1 MVLLSFLKTVDAF
14 IWCPF
19 LIIVLVAIG
28 VYFTYK
34 LRFIQIRRLGFALR
48 CICEKDTEEG
58 KKGDVSPLAS
68 LCTALSATIGT
79 GNIVGMATA
88 VTAGGP
94 GALFWMSVAAFFGM
108 ATKYAESLLAV
119 KYRTFDA
126 DGKVCGG
133 PMVTIDRALRMRWLA
148 RLFALFG
155 VGVALFGIG
164 TFGQIKSI
172 VEAAG
177 TFHLPPFLTTTVV
190 TALVAVITFGGIRRI
205 ARAAERIV
213 PAMCGLYLLF
223 AFAVLVLHADRLLDA
238 LSAIF
243 VGAFYPQAIGGGVLG
258 ASVMKVVQMGIAR
271 GIYSNES
278 GLGSAPIAAAAAK
291 TSSAVRQGLVSM
303 TGTFFSL
310 IICCVTGMVLVIMA
324 PEIGLFGPTSSGTE
338 PEALLTACAFDAGLN
353 STYGSFI
360 VSGGI
365 LFFAFT
371 TILGWHY
378 YGEVCFKYLFK
389 GTGVGVYKVTFL
401 ALLTVGP
408 FLSLETIFVIADIV
422 NGLMALPNLVSLFLL
437 RREIVEETT
446 REKLASS

>member
-1 MVLLSFLKTVDAF
+1 MDAF

-19 LIIVLVAIG
+19 LIVVLVTIG
-28 VYFTYK
+28 VYFTFK
-34 LRFIQIRRLGFALR
+34 LRFIQIRRLGLALR
-48 CICEKDTEEG
+48 CIREEKAAG
-58 KKGDVSPLAS
+58 SQKGDVSPLAS

-88 VTAGGP
+88 VTASGP

-133 PMVTIDRALRMRWLA
+133 PMVTIDRALGMRWLA
-148 RLFALFG
+148 RLFSLFG
-155 VGVALFGIG
+155 VGVALLGIG

-177 TFHLPPFLTTTVV
+177 TFHLPLLPTTAIV
-190 TALVAVITFGGIRRI
+190 TALVAVIAFGGIRRI

-223 AFAVLVLHADRLLDA
+223 AFAVLALHADRLPGV
-238 LSAIF
+238 LSAI
-243 VGAFYPQAIGGGVLG
+243 VVEAFCPQAIGGGVLG
-258 ASVMKVVQMGIAR
+258 ATVMKVVQMGIAR

-278 GLGSAPIAAAAAK
+278 GLGSAPIAAAAAQ

-310 IICCVTGMVLVIMA
+310 IICWVTGMVLVTMA
-324 PEIGLFGPTSSGTE
+324 PEIGLFGTASSSAT
-338 PEALLTACAFDAGLN
+338 PEALLTARAFDAGLGG
-353 STYGSFI
+353 SYGSFV
-360 VSGGI
+360 VSGGFCFSLSQQFWAGI
-365 LFFAFT
+365 IMVKFASN
-371 TILGWHY
+371 
-378 YGEVCFKYLFK
+378 
-389 GTGVGVYKVTFL
+389 TFSREERL
-401 ALLTVGP
+401 DSIRLP
-408 FLSLETIFVIADIV
+408 F
-422 NGLMALPNLVSLFLL
+422 
-437 RREIVEETT
+437 
-446 REKLASS
+446 